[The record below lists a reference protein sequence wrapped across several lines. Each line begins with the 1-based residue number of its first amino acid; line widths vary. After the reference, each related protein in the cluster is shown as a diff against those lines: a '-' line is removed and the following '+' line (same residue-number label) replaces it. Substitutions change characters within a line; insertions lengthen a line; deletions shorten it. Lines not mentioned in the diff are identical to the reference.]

1 MKVWCTKIIREIEID
16 NDVILKDFIPVDYHR
31 LTLKPG
37 ETLIL
42 RWDIGSE
49 NIDLEVMQHFTKGL
63 QKIYPD
69 NNIVSVPKEC
79 VSMSVIAKD
88 CNF

>member
-1 MKVWCTKIIREIEID
+1 MKVWCIKIIQEID
-16 NDVILKDFIPVDYHR
+16 NNKSFTSTDYHR
-31 LTLKPG
+31 LILKPG

-49 NIDLEVMQHFTKGL
+49 NIDLEVVQHFTKSL

-69 NNIVSVPKEC
+69 NNIISVPKEC

>member
-1 MKVWCTKIIREIEID
+1 MKVWCIKIIKEID
-16 NDVILKDFIPVDYHR
+16 NNKNFTPIDYHR
-31 LTLKPG
+31 LILKPG
-37 ETLIL
+37 ETLVL

-49 NIDLEVMQHFTKGL
+49 NIDLEIVQHFTESL
-63 QKIYPD
+63 QKIYSD

>member
-1 MKVWCTKIIREIEID
+1 MKVWCIKIIKEID
-16 NDVILKDFIPVDYHR
+16 NNKNFTPIDYHR
-31 LTLKPG
+31 LILKPG
-37 ETLIL
+37 ETLVL

-49 NIDLEVMQHFTKGL
+49 NIDFEVMQCFTESL

-69 NNIVSVPKEC
+69 NNIVSIPKEC
-79 VSMSVIAKD
+79 VSMNVIAKD

>member
-1 MKVWCTKIIREIEID
+1 MWCIKIIKEID
-16 NDVILKDFIPVDYHR
+16 NKSFTSTDYHR
-31 LTLKPG
+31 LVLKPG
-37 ETLIL
+37 ETLVL

-49 NIDLEVMQHFTKGL
+49 NIDLEVVQHFTKTL
-63 QKIYPD
+63 QKMYPD
-69 NNIVSVPKEC
+69 NNIISVPKEC

>member
-1 MKVWCTKIIREIEID
+1 MKVWCLKIIKEID
-16 NDVILKDFIPVDYHR
+16 NKNFTPIDYHR
-31 LTLKPG
+31 LILKPG
-37 ETLIL
+37 ETLVL

-49 NIDLEVMQHFTKGL
+49 NIDLEVIQQFNESF
-63 QKIYPD
+63 QKLYPD
-69 NNIVSVPKEC
+69 NNIVSMPKEC

>member
-1 MKVWCTKIIREIEID
+1 MKVWCIKIIKEID
-16 NDVILKDFIPVDYHR
+16 DKNFTPIDYHR
-31 LTLKPG
+31 LILKLG
-37 ETLIL
+37 ETLVL

-49 NIDLEVMQHFTKGL
+49 NIDLEVVQHFTESL